1 LKKHKEQDM
10 AHATVDEVVRG
21 YIKLR
26 DKKNQLKKEQAE
38 ELRPITEKMVLLENW
53 LLRDLQTRKV
63 ESQKTAEGTAFL
75 STSAAA
81 TVKDRDAF
89 FKYVIDNEQWDL
101 LENRVSKTVVRDH
114 LEDTGE
120 VVPGVHYQ
128 ETQVVRIRR

>member
-1 LKKHKEQDM
+1 MGHP
-10 AHATVDEVVRG
+10 TVDEVVKG

-26 DKKNQLKKEQAE
+26 DKKNQMKKDQGD
-38 ELRPITEKMVLLENW
+38 ELRPITEKMTLLENW

-63 ESQKTAEGTAFL
+63 ESQKTAEGTAFI
-75 STSAAA
+75 STMAAA

-89 FKYVIDNEQWDL
+89 FDFVRENNMWDL
-101 LENRVSKTVVRDH
+101 LENRVSKSVVRDY

-120 VVPGVHYQ
+120 VVPGVNYQ